1 MLFAYNP
8 RVSSRK
14 HLPRLSSALPQKS
27 ALLMS
32 LSSCRSVIK
41 GENPSSSEQLS
52 ISDNSS
58 RENDSVSF
66 VTQLLVKEAKN
77 SSGDVQEVVISPLS
91 SSSECSIPSGRSL
104 PLENCAISSFV
115 NFCCWLCLA
124 VEWLWYGES
133 TISFTF
139 WCSVV
144 WVISLVAAMLTIGD
158 GSDPLVPLIR
168 VTYDP
173 ALDFPCC
180 SSVWHVGW
188 TTLVTE
194 LSFVAFSRLM
204 YIDEP
209 NSDNCSTSSSS
220 PWSTSASGITENIS
234 NSVSTADEWRCSSR
248 SDIMRCFPKD
258 CIAKASA
265 PAVSSSLLQLSLL
278 LVSSDC
284 ASVRSSV
291 PFLNTR
297 TVCWFVL
304 GNAAKGA
311 GRYLASS
318 CVSVGSICCPVL
330 SSDPS
335 LLVWRDGG
343 QELMPVPL
351 RCLVT
356 SKFSSPLDGKE
367 LSYSFSDVKPGTE
380 KVFER
385 LFFLEVALS
394 KRDMLLINE
403 MPGSVVL

>member
-1 MLFAYNP
+1 
-8 RVSSRK
+8 
-14 HLPRLSSALPQKS
+14 
-27 ALLMS
+27 
-32 LSSCRSVIK
+32 
-41 GENPSSSEQLS
+41 
-52 ISDNSS
+52 
-58 RENDSVSF
+58 
-66 VTQLLVKEAKN
+66 
-77 SSGDVQEVVISPLS
+77 
-91 SSSECSIPSGRSL
+91 
-104 PLENCAISSFV
+104 
-115 NFCCWLCLA
+115 
-124 VEWLWYGES
+124 
-133 TISFTF
+133 
-139 WCSVV
+139 
-144 WVISLVAAMLTIGD
+144 
-158 GSDPLVPLIR
+158 
-168 VTYDP
+168 
-173 ALDFPCC
+173 
-180 SSVWHVGW
+180 
-188 TTLVTE
+188 
-194 LSFVAFSRLM
+194 
-204 YIDEP
+204 
-209 NSDNCSTSSSS
+209 
-220 PWSTSASGITENIS
+220 
-234 NSVSTADEWRCSSR
+234 
-248 SDIMRCFPKD
+248 MRCFPKD

-351 RCLVT
+351 RCLIT

-403 MPGSVVL
+403 MLGSVVL